1 MASKK
6 RKAETQADVDVDM
19 KPQSKDEY
27 YSLRKTPNY
36 VQLLSNSKRDS
47 PNSEEDLEKFLG
59 KYINMTRLLYE
70 LLKFDELKIYEED
83 LRVKKQLRNTMK

>member
-1 MASKK
+1 MASQK